1 MFRHDR
7 IMLKSRLIRIMC
19 IPKMNLPVPPFE
31 KGGPRGDFIQATTKV
46 RAFNPPARL
55 LQRGVNFLGN
65 RFIMGENLNVSCRTY
80 ADNQYQWI

>member
-31 KGGPRGDFIQATTKV
+31 KGGLGGISSKPPLKLGRSIPLP
-46 RAFNPPARL
+46 AFCKE
-55 LQRGVNFLGN
+55 G
-65 RFIMGENLNVSCRTY
+65 
-80 ADNQYQWI
+80 